1 MGGGGEDKTYHPL
14 ASTLPP
20 TNPFRLRQGEGDAL
34 WKMRKEGKSE
44 DGKRGS
50 ESKKVLIA
58 RWSLSSFRNLLCSSA
73 GYESKKLLTHAILQR
88 ALKY

>member
-1 MGGGGEDKTYHPL
+1 MGGGGIDKTYHPL

-20 TNPFRLRQGEGDAL
+20 TNPFRLQQGEGDAL
-34 WKMRKEGKSE
+34 WKMGKEGKSE
-44 DGKRGS
+44 DGKKGS

-58 RWSLSSFRNLLCSSA
+58 RWSLFRNLLCSSD
-73 GYESKKLLTHAILQR
+73 GYKYKKQWTQTILQR